1 MENIFTHILCI
12 KVWSKKNK
20 ISIKDS
26 NTEKLIKEMIV
37 NKSQKKLFESNY
49 EKFYV
54 VKWYQHKW
62 DKPYDEMIPGD
73 LVTNLS
79 YDDDIFIYEHT
90 TMLLKKIENEL
101 KFLQKINEEEC
112 ILFTIFKQIG
122 DKNQKST
129 YVNTKHK
136 VL

>member
-26 NTEKLIKEMIV
+26 SIEKLIKEMIV
-37 NKSQKKLFESNY
+37 NKNHNKLFETNY
-49 EKFYV
+49 EKLDMI
-54 VKWYQHKW
+54 KWYQHKW

-73 LVTNLS
+73 LITNLS
-79 YDDDIFIYEHT
+79 YDDDSFIYEHT

-101 KFLQKINEEEC
+101 KILQKLNTEEC
-112 ILFTIFKQIG
+112 ILFTIVKKNG
-122 DKNQKST
+122 DNNLNSNYT
-129 YVNTKHK
+129 NTKYK

>member
-26 NTEKLIKEMIV
+26 SIEKLIKEMIV
-37 NKSQKKLFESNY
+37 SKSQKKLFESNY
-49 EKFYV
+49 EKFDI

-79 YDDDIFIYEHT
+79 YNDDIFIYEHT
-90 TMLLKKIENEL
+90 TFLLKKIENEL
-101 KFLQKINEEEC
+101 KILNKLNEEEC
-112 ILFTIFKQIG
+112 ILFTIFKQNG
-122 DKNQKST
+122 DNNLNFT
-129 YVNTKHK
+129 YKNTKHK

>member
-20 ISIKDS
+20 ISIKNS
-26 NTEKLIKEMIV
+26 SIEKLIKEMIV
-37 NKSQKKLFESNY
+37 SKSQKKLFESNY
-49 EKFYV
+49 EKFDII
-54 VKWYQHKW
+54 KWYQHKW

-90 TMLLKKIENEL
+90 TFLLKKIENEL
-101 KFLQKINEEEC
+101 KILNKLNEEEC

-122 DKNQKST
+122 DKTQNST
-129 YVNTKHK
+129 YKNTKHK